1 MNDAFIAYLHDLFAD
16 FGVISTRA
24 MFGGHGVYHRGVIIA
39 IVIDDGLYLKTDE
52 VTRPVFERAGGTP
65 FFYSHKGK
73 QLTMSYW
80 SLPGDAMESPQAMLP
95 WARLAFDAAL
105 RKPATRRKSR
115 KGGKA

>member
-52 VTRPVFERAGGTP
+52 VTRLIVDSHDRAAFAPVAHLTVGGLRDWLLSDEATTP
-65 FFYSHKGK
+65 PSSH
-73 QLTMSYW
+73 L
-80 SLPGDAMESPQAMLP
+80 
-95 WARLAFDAAL
+95 
-105 RKPATRRKSR
+105 
-115 KGGKA
+115 